1 MFSIKFNNIRIMF
14 QVIISYSIYLANA
27 TLERAAKPS
36 IVLRTDGKRLKFI
49 CVAETTNGT
58 VEFYGVCVS
67 NCSVSLAAR
76 SAFT

>member
-14 QVIISYSIYLANA
+14 QVIVSYSIYLENA
-27 TLERAAKPS
+27 TFERAAKPS
-36 IVLRTDGKRLKFI
+36 IVLRTDGKSLKFM
-49 CVAETTNGT
+49 CVAETITGT
-58 VEFYGVCVS
+58 VEFYGVDAS